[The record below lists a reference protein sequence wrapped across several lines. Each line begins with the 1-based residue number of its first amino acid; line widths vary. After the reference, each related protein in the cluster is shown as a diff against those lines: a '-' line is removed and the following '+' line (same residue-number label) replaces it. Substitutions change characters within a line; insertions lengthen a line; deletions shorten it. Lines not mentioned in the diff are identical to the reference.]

1 MIRLINIFFIL
12 ITLLFLTLVFK
23 HYLSNKNIKKINI
36 NRSNIENIVKSKISN
51 LPKLKNDTKN
61 VIEFNSGYQEEI
73 KQNKPR
79 NFWQLLKVE

>member
-1 MIRLINIFFIL
+1 MIKLINIFFIL
-12 ITLLFLTLVFK
+12 ITLLFLILVFK

>member
-1 MIRLINIFFIL
+1 MIKLINIFFIL

>member
-1 MIRLINIFFIL
+1 MIKLINIFFIL
-12 ITLLFLTLVFK
+12 ITLLFLIFVFK

-51 LPKLKNDTKN
+51 LPILKNDTKN

>member
-1 MIRLINIFFIL
+1 MIKLINIFFIL
-12 ITLLFLTLVFK
+12 ITLLFLILVFK

-51 LPKLKNDTKN
+51 LPILKNDTKN

>member
-1 MIRLINIFFIL
+1 MIKLINIFFIL
-12 ITLLFLTLVFK
+12 ITLLFLILVFK

-51 LPKLKNDTKN
+51 LPILKNDTKN
-61 VIEFNSGYQEEI
+61 VIEFNSGYQGEI

>member
-1 MIRLINIFFIL
+1 MIKMINIFFIL

>member
-1 MIRLINIFFIL
+1 MIKLINIFFIL

-51 LPKLKNDTKN
+51 LPILKNDTKN